1 MQIAAPARVTIGL
14 MKTMLVVLAV
24 VLLAAVLTWRPAGVN
39 FTLVNVGA
47 QPLSGVTV
55 RVTGRDYPIGDLAP
69 GETKRLRLSPT
80 GDSHVELALAGG
92 RRLIIGSY
100 LQPGY
105 RGSLEA
111 RVTADAV
118 LTVKDEVE
126 AGVY

>member
-1 MQIAAPARVTIGL
+1 MQLAAPGRVTIGL
-14 MKTMLVVLAV
+14 MKTILAVLAV
-24 VLLAAVLTWRPAGVN
+24 VLLAAVLAWRPAGVN
-39 FTLVNVGA
+39 FTLVNAGA
-47 QPLSGVTV
+47 QPLLGVRV
-55 RVTGRDYPIGDLAP
+55 LVTGRDYPIGDLAP

-92 RRLIIGSY
+92 RRLVIGSY

-118 LTVKDEVE
+118 LTVRNEVE
-126 AGVY
+126 PGVY

>member
-1 MQIAAPARVTIGL
+1 MQFATAGRGTIGL
-14 MKTMLVVLAV
+14 MKTILAVLAA
-24 VLLAAVLTWRPAGVN
+24 VLLAAVLTWKPAGVD
-39 FTLVNVGA
+39 FTLVNAGA
-47 QPLSGVTV
+47 QPLLGVRV
-55 RVTGRDYPIGDLAP
+55 LVTGRDYPVGDLAP

-92 RRLIIGSY
+92 RRLVVGSY